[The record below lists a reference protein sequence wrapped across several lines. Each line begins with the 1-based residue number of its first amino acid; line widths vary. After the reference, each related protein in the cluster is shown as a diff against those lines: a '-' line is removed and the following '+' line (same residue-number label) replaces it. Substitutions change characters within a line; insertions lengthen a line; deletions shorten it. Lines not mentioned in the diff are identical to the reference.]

1 MANIKKPIHRTAE
14 FKVMVSE
21 EEKELI
27 VEYAKSLEMQPTRI
41 MRNLILM
48 RAESF
53 INRNIDKAS
62 VKAYINYLKVCG
74 KDEYLEMLK
83 NEE

>member
-1 MANIKKPIHRTAE
+1 MANIKKAIHRTAE

-53 INRNIDKAS
+53 IDRNMDKAT
-62 VKAYINYLKVCG
+62 VKAYQTYLKICG
-74 KDEYLEMLK
+74 EDEYLERLK
-83 NEE
+83 TLE